1 VATSR
6 VLIVVL
12 DGLRPDLVTEERMP
26 FVHSLAAEGTRLT
39 RYAAAYPPHTRVQVA
54 TMCTGTYPGQHGI
67 VSNVMVLEEA
77 GEDGI
82 LDTSDFRQ
90 IAELD
95 RRTQGRAILRP
106 PLADLLAARGQ
117 RLAVAA
123 SGSTGSSWL
132 WARTQPFRLV
142 NPRSVFGLPDL
153 AALREKLGPP
163 PDPTDSSLE
172 LVRYAIRAAR
182 DLFLPDPDIAVTVLW
197 LHEPD
202 ATFHFAGLGSPESE
216 SVLRQL
222 DELLA
227 RFFDHLAA
235 RRLLDDLLVFVLSDH
250 GQSTPLHHRS
260 LSELLRQAP
269 PLPVLDR
276 LVPAGDFLFRRPGST
291 TPKPAE
297 LAPLI
302 EWLLEQPWV
311 GAVLAHPSL
320 TSARP
325 GTAALTAVWGGS
337 LERDALERLPLLA
350 VSPTW
355 RADQNE
361 FGVAG
366 VVTALTEQVAL
377 RSTHGSGSP
386 FELQAFAVMLGPN
399 IRKGFASRIPAGV
412 VDIVPTVAAVLGLT
426 PEQPFAGRVLQE
438 AFDESWQPS
447 IRSELCRPTP
457 GAIVLGWRTEGTFY
471 LDRIA
476 GPDQFWDDRSG

>member
-1 VATSR
+1 MATSR

-12 DGLRPDLVTEERMP
+12 DGLRPDLVCEERTP
-26 FVHSLAAEGTRLT
+26 FLHSLAAEGTRLT
-39 RYAAAYPPHTRVQVA
+39 RYAAAYPPHTRVQVT
-54 TMCTGTYPGQHGI
+54 TMCTGAYPGQHGI
-67 VSNVMVLEEA
+67 VSNVMVLGGA
-77 GEDGI
+77 GEEGI
-82 LDTSDFRQ
+82 LDTSDYRQ
-90 IAELD
+90 IAALD
-95 RRTQGRAILRP
+95 QRTQGRAILRA
-106 PLADLLAARGQ
+106 PLADLLATREQ

-163 PDPTDSSLE
+163 PDPADSSLD
-172 LVRYAIRAAR
+172 LVRYALRAAR
-182 DLFLPDPDIAVTVLW
+182 DLFLPDPEIAVTVLW

-202 ATFHFAGLGSPESE
+202 ATFHLSGLGSPESE

-227 RFFDHLAA
+227 RFFEQLAA
-235 RRLLDDLLVFVLSDH
+235 RRLLDELLVFVLSDH

-269 PLPVLDR
+269 SLPVLDR
-276 LVPAGDFLFRRPGST
+276 VVPAADFLFRRPGSAA
-291 TPKPAE
+291 PQPAE
-297 LAPLI
+297 LAPLV

-311 GAVLAHPSL
+311 GAVLAHPEIAQDL
-320 TSARP
+320 P
-325 GTAALTAVWGGS
+325 GTVALSTVWGGS

-355 RADQNE
+355 SADRNA
-361 FGVAG
+361 FGVPG

-399 IRKGFASRIPAGV
+399 IRKGFESRTPAGV

-426 PEQPFAGRVLQE
+426 PEQPFAGRVLKE

-447 IRSELCRPTP
+447 IRSELCRPSHGT
-457 GAIVLGWRTEGTFY
+457 IVVGWRTGDTYY

-476 GPDQFWDDRSG
+476 GPDRFWDDHSE